1 MINVESIPTTRS
13 RKSSEHLFGFFFFFF
28 SQYSS
33 APLPSAPTAPSFSP
47 VCICFPRMQLV
58 MPPFPHFPLWCDE
71 CFAYAYWVS
80 GSNAKPSLAICFPFA
95 FGTRT
100 IVRRHRIG
108 SRVGFC
114 LRLWGCVSKPVHGC
128 VGVLLH
134 ATPQLS
140 SAGDACRCY
149 AAVPPLRWLTHH
161 LQSYPWQH
169 GSQNHSIVA
178 RFYRFLTLGVC
189 VMERSWACVNKLHS
203 KTTDIMNK
211 TSQIISVI
219 HFRSFIHRSA
229 IN

>member
-1 MINVESIPTTRS
+1 MINVESIPKTRS
-13 RKSSEHLFGFFFFFF
+13 GKSSEHLFSFFP
-28 SQYSS
+28 QYSS

-47 VCICFPRMQLV
+47 MCICFPRVQLV
-58 MPPFPHFPLWCDE
+58 MPLFPHFQLWCDE

-100 IVRRHRIG
+100 IVCWHRIG

-140 SAGDACRCY
+140 SAGYFIWWCMQVLCSSATLEVTNTPSPILSMTTRVSKSQHCCSVLQFPHSRCLY
-149 AAVPPLRWLTHH
+149 DREILSL
-161 LQSYPWQH
+161 
-169 GSQNHSIVA
+169 
-178 RFYRFLTLGVC
+178 C
-189 VMERSWACVNKLHS
+189 K
-203 KTTDIMNK
+203 
-211 TSQIISVI
+211 
-219 HFRSFIHRSA
+219 
-229 IN
+229 